1 MRYDNPAHREMMDL
15 EGLKAWLP
23 GRTSGYA
30 ALDGG
35 RPRERLLRTRDV
47 MSLPLFPVTTVGS
60 WPRTPELL
68 RAFSLRHRRE
78 LGRRE
83 FDQVADR
90 GSPRVA
96 RARRSRPAST
106 W

>member
-1 MRYDNPAHREMMDL
+1 
-15 EGLKAWLP
+15 
-23 GRTSGYA
+23 
-30 ALDGG
+30 
-35 RPRERLLRTRDV
+35 

-90 GSPRVA
+90 AVLASLRAQEQAGADLVTDGEQRRDNFIRSSPRSSTA
-96 RARRSRPAST
+96 SR
-106 W
+106 